1 MFHPAHRNRGKE
13 ELCFH
18 ALAGSNF
25 AGRENPLTIYSF
37 LISSLSLWP

>member
-1 MFHPAHRNRGKE
+1 MFHPAHCNRVKE

-18 ALAGSNF
+18 TLAGSNF
-25 AGRENPLTIYSF
+25 ADRENALTIYSF